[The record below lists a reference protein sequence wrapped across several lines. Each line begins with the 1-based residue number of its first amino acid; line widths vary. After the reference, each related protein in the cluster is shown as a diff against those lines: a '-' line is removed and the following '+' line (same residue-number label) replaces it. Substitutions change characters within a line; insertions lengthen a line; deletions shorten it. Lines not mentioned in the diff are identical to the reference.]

1 MATIDMHVHLPVP
14 EWLEGALGPYLES
27 AERYFRIKVTARPM
41 EDVAAEYE
49 GLDMVGV
56 LLAWDAETFTGRP
69 PLSNELVAGIV
80 RRFPGRFVGFGSVDP
95 HRPDATERVR
105 RLPDLGLLGLKLHPT
120 MQGFDP
126 SSDQAMRVFE
136 AAAEA
141 DLAVITHT
149 GTSGLGA
156 GCPGGQGLRIDL
168 ARPILLDRAAA
179 AFPEIP
185 IVLAHVGWPW
195 HLEALAMALHKSN
208 IYIDISGW
216 RYRYLPPEVLRDMK
230 GRLSS
235 QFVFGT
241 DVPMF
246 SPADLLKEFADL
258 NLPEEV
264 GAKILSEN
272 ARRLLGLNKG

>member
-1 MATIDMHVHLPVP
+1 MATIDFHVHPPIP

-27 AERYFRIKVTARPM
+27 AERYFRRRAAARPM
-41 EDVAAEYE
+41 EDLATEYE
-49 GLDMVGV
+49 RLDMVGV

-80 RRFPGRFVGFGSVDP
+80 KRFPGRFVGFGSVDP
-95 HRPDATERVR
+95 YKPDAADRVR
-105 RLPDLGLLGLKLHPT
+105 RLPDLGLVGLKLHPT

-126 SSDQAMRVFE
+126 STDAAMHLFE
-136 AAAEA
+136 AAATA
-141 DLAVITHT
+141 RLAVITHA

-179 AFPEIP
+179 AFPETP

-195 HLEALAMALHKSN
+195 HLETLAMALHKSN
-208 IYIDISGW
+208 VYIDISGW

-230 GRLSS
+230 GRLSG
-235 QFVFGT
+235 QFLFGT

-246 SPADLLKEFADL
+246 SPADLLEEFAAL
-258 NLPEEV
+258 QLPDGV
-264 GAKILSEN
+264 AAKVLSEN
-272 ARRLLGLNKG
+272 AKRLLGLKS

>member
-1 MATIDMHVHLPVP
+1 MATIDFHVHLPIP

-27 AERYFRIKVTARPM
+27 AERYFRRRAAARPM
-41 EDVAAEYE
+41 EDLAAEYE
-49 GLDMVGV
+49 RLDMVGV

-80 RRFPGRFVGFGSVDP
+80 KRFPGRFVGFGSVDP
-95 HRPDATERVR
+95 YKPDAADRVR
-105 RLPDLGLLGLKLHPT
+105 RLPDLGLVGLKLHPT

-126 SSDQAMRVFE
+126 STDAAMHLFE
-136 AAAEA
+136 AAATA
-141 DLAVITHT
+141 RLAVITHA

-179 AFPEIP
+179 AFPETP

-195 HLEALAMALHKSN
+195 HLETLAMALHKSN
-208 IYIDISGW
+208 VYIDISGW

-230 GRLSS
+230 GRLSG
-235 QFVFGT
+235 QFLFGT

-246 SPADLLKEFADL
+246 SPADLLEEFATL
-258 NLPEEV
+258 QLPDGV
-264 GAKILSEN
+264 AAKVLSEN
-272 ARRLLGLNKG
+272 AKRLLGLKS

>member
-1 MATIDMHVHLPVP
+1 MPTIDMHVHLPVP
-14 EWLEGALGPYLES
+14 EWLEGALGPYLAS
-27 AERYFRIKVTARPM
+27 AERYFRKKVTARPM
-41 EDVAAEYE
+41 EDLAAEYE
-49 GLDMVGV
+49 KLDMVAV

-69 PLSNELVAGIV
+69 PLSNELVAGLV
-80 RRFPGRFVGFGSVDP
+80 ERFPGRFVGFGSVDP
-95 HRPDATERVR
+95 HRPDAALRVR

-126 SSDQAMRVFE
+126 SSDLAMRIFE
-136 AAAEA
+136 AAADA
-141 DLAVITHT
+141 GLAVIIHT

-179 AFPEIP
+179 AFPEMP
-185 IVLAHVGWPW
+185 IVLAHAGWPW
-195 HLEALAMALHKSN
+195 HLEALAMALHKTN
-208 IYIDISGW
+208 ILIDISGW

-235 QFVFGT
+235 QFLFGT

-246 SPADLLKEFADL
+246 SPADLLEEFATLGLAED
-258 NLPEEV
+258 V
-264 GAKILSEN
+264 SAKILSQN
-272 ARRLLGLNKG
+272 ATRLLGLNG

>member
-1 MATIDMHVHLPVP
+1 MATIDFHVHPPIP

-27 AERYFRIKVTARPM
+27 AERYFRRRAAARPM
-41 EDVAAEYE
+41 EDLAAEYE
-49 GLDMVGV
+49 RLDMVGV

-80 RRFPGRFVGFGSVDP
+80 KRFPGRFVGFGSVDP
-95 HRPDATERVR
+95 YKPDAADRVR
-105 RLPDLGLLGLKLHPT
+105 RLPDLGLVGLKLHPT

-126 SSDQAMRVFE
+126 STDAAMHLFE
-136 AAAEA
+136 AAATA
-141 DLAVITHT
+141 RLAVITHA

-179 AFPEIP
+179 AFPETP

-195 HLEALAMALHKSN
+195 HLETLAMALHKSN
-208 IYIDISGW
+208 VYIDISGW

-230 GRLSS
+230 GRLSG
-235 QFVFGT
+235 QFLFGT

-246 SPADLLKEFADL
+246 SPADLLEEFAAL
-258 NLPEEV
+258 QLPDGV
-264 GAKILSEN
+264 AAKVLSEN
-272 ARRLLGLNKG
+272 AKRLLGLKS

>member
-27 AERYFRIKVTARPM
+27 AERFFHTKVTARPM
-41 EDVAAEYE
+41 EDLAAEYAD
-49 GLDMVGV
+49 LDMVGV
-56 LLAWDAETFTGRP
+56 LLSWDAETFTGRP
-69 PLSNELVAGIV
+69 PLSNELVAAIV
-80 RRFPGRFVGFGSVDP
+80 KRFPGRFVGFGSVDP
-95 HRPDATERVR
+95 YRPDATERVR
-105 RLPDLGLLGLKLHPT
+105 RLPDLGLVGLKLHPT

-126 SSDQAMRVFE
+126 SSDLAMRVFE
-136 AAAEA
+136 AAADS
-141 DLAVITHT
+141 DLTVITHT

-179 AFPEIP
+179 AFPEMP
-185 IVLAHVGWPW
+185 IVLAHGGWPW
-195 HLEALAMALHKSN
+195 HLEALAMALHKTN

-230 GRLSS
+230 GRLSG
-235 QFVFGT
+235 QFLFGT

-246 SPADLLKEFADL
+246 CPADLLKEFAGLD
-258 NLPEEV
+258 LPEGV
-264 GAKILSEN
+264 AAKILSEN
-272 ARRLLGLNKG
+272 ASRLLDFKD